1 MGWYNKPHISLP
13 LHDFLIWPKS
23 HLKSLQTVGA
33 GIVLLK
39 HLTYSNKFNEIRGN
53 LLWNTLA
60 SFVSISSS
68 FSSGNKSIKYL
79 LQRTRK
85 LLSDGG
91 LSNFL
96 KAGGCLCLV
105 KCFEMFHLNWS
116 FLKFSYF
123 ASFRSPYS
131 IETLKC
137 LRQFGL
143 QG

>member
-1 MGWYNKPHISLP
+1 MQHGLVQQAAHFPGPAWL
-13 LHDFLIWPKS
+13 LIWPKS

-39 HLTYSNKFNEIRGN
+39 HLTYSNKFNEIREN

-60 SFVSISSS
+60 SFISISSS

-85 LLSDGG
+85 LLSDVG

-96 KAGGCLCLV
+96 KAGGCLCLA
-105 KCFEMFHLNWS
+105 S

-123 ASFRSPYS
+123 ASFRSSYS
-131 IETLKC
+131 TEMLKF